1 MRPLWWPQWPH
12 SSKQMTF
19 ALTPIA
25 ALLGAV
31 GRRVCGGLYNSIT
44 GQRSPG
50 GDLPVR
56 IFFAVTLALS
66 AYMGGVVWWAAL
78 ALVPL
83 NWIGTTTG
91 LFDALAMG
99 RGGNSYWKDFLWMTV
114 HGLIS
119 SAPPAVLFYF
129 TGGFWAAAVAFSGG
143 LLISP
148 CYSLGWSATGLYGRK
163 GWPKG
168 MQQGT
173 EVAELL
179 WGAVMGVT
187 HFVAAMPLT

>member
-1 MRPLWWPQWPH
+1 
-12 SSKQMTF
+12 MTF
-19 ALTPIA
+19 ALIPVA

-44 GQRSPG
+44 GKRSPG

-56 IFFAVTLALS
+56 IFFAATLALS
-66 AYMGGVVWWAAL
+66 AYLGGVGWL
-78 ALVPL
+78 PALVLIPL
-83 NWIGTTTG
+83 NWVGTTTG
-91 LFDALAMG
+91 LFDSLAMG
-99 RGGNSYWKDFLWMTV
+99 RGGRPYWKDFLGMTL
-114 HGLIS
+114 HGVIS
-119 SAPPAVLFYF
+119 ALLPAILFYF
-129 TGGFWAAAVAFSGG
+129 TGTLRSAEVAFLGG

-148 CYSLGWSATGLYGRK
+148 CYSLGWSLTGLHGRK

-187 HFVAAMPLT
+187 HFVAAMPLL